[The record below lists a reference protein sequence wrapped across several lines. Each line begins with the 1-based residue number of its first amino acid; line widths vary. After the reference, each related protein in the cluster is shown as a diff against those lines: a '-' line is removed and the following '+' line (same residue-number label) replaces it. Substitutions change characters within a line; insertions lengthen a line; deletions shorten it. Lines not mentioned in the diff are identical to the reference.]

1 MSQAI
6 TKTINLTE
14 LLELSLKETLT
25 MMEDGIDISDPSLIT
40 PLEATANQYPEIS
53 AECNSA
59 LMELVKKQM
68 ERSSE
73 NTSSDSQNEF

>member
-14 LLELSLKETLT
+14 LLQLSLKETLT

-53 AECNSA
+53 AECNET
-59 LMELVKKQM
+59 LIELVKKQM
-68 ERSSE
+68 ERS
-73 NTSSDSQNEF
+73 NAPLDSQIEF